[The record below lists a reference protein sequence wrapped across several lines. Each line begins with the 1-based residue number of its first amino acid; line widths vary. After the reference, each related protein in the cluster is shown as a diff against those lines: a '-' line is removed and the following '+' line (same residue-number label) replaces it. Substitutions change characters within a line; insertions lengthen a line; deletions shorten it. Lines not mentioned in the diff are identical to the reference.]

1 MIRFLWEIMV
11 VMIAGLPGFK
21 PVSAKTRWRHF
32 SFSRVSTGFSSSSF
46 GFFGENNMSFFSCF
60 FLTIKLSSLITSNV
74 LVASHVFWIFW
85 LFDIDIN
92 LFGQAKASL
101 RLKVSSV
108 WVLGLKLPGTS
119 KHIIVQWPL
128 ESIHSGFQPRDIR
141 VTWDTVRIHPTG
153 CPPDVFFIHFD
164 HPACNKLSLLPKAP
178 WKFGKVCRMEVI
190 KKTMETWKNRS
201 QVLHSIWTSL
211 CWCWQRPE
219 SCFLAQSLSLISSI
233 LHLLRMEHLL
243 LSWL

>member
-1 MIRFLWEIMV
+1 MCWLLHI
-11 VMIAGLPGFK
+11 
-21 PVSAKTRWRHF
+21 
-32 SFSRVSTGFSSSSF
+32 
-46 GFFGENNMSFFSCF
+46 FF
-60 FLTIKLSSLITSNV
+60 
-74 LVASHVFWIFW
+74 IFW

-153 CPPDVFFIHFD
+153 CPPDVFFFHFD

>member
-1 MIRFLWEIMV
+1 MCWLLHIFLYFGYLILISTFLDRPKLAYVWRFHQ
-11 VMIAGLPGFK
+11 F
-21 PVSAKTRWRHF
+21 
-32 SFSRVSTGFSSSSF
+32 GFSVWSF
-46 GFFGENNMSFFSCF
+46 QEHPSIS
-60 FLTIKLSSLITSNV
+60 LSSDHWNQFTQVSN
-74 LVASHVFWIFW
+74 LGHPCH
-85 LFDIDIN
+85 LGHCED
-92 LFGQAKASL
+92 
-101 RLKVSSV
+101 SS
-108 WVLGLKLPGTS
+108 
-119 KHIIVQWPL
+119 
-128 ESIHSGFQPRDIR
+128 
-141 VTWDTVRIHPTG
+141 PTG

-233 LHLLRMEHLL
+233 FASLANGTFAFVVALAISTTWHFWKSQWKSMEFNQIPQILPISDQQQW
-243 LSWL
+243 LSAMKLS